1 MLSKVEFMNISFFEK
16 VKKVYFEGE
25 FIVAIRYYEYK
36 INLYLYNNF
45 YVEVFYNHKKDM
57 IDKVEVLSYQPSR
70 IKFYADQIKLPADLN
85 L

>member
-1 MLSKVEFMNISFFEK
+1 MNIPFFEK

-36 INLYLYNNF
+36 INLYLYNNY

-57 IDKVEVLSYQPSR
+57 IDKVEVLSYRPSR